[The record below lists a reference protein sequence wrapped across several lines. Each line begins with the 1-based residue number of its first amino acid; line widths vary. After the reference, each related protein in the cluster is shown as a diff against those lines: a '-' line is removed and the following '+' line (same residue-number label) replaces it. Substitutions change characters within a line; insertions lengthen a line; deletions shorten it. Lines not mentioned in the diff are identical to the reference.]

1 MESKERMYPQGDY
14 PPLKHSKM
22 IKPTEIAGGN
32 NTYYSRERW
41 RNRRDH
47 WANEERQAGQ
57 TGNDEYAVL
66 CRRMKNMY
74 ADRLKRAVK

>member
-1 MESKERMYPQGDY
+1 MESKERMYPRGDY

-22 IKPTEIAGGN
+22 INPTEIAGRES
-32 NTYYSRERW
+32 YYSRERW
-41 RNRRDH
+41 RDRRDH
-47 WANEERQAGQ
+47 WTNEERQAVQ
-57 TGNDEYAVL
+57 TGNEEYAVL